1 MRVQLPSSGK
11 KTTFLSDHLEKLLQW
26 KRGKHHVTKMNH
38 DSQVSKL
45 QIMPCILDPFV
56 FPPLNIATIK
66 HKNKLGY
73 LSATPFHC
81 SWTGFW
87 GSSTAPNSPSRQQ
100 FTIDTVHICG
110 NYGRQQPRTNWG
122 VYPHTVSTRC
132 GCFHPSWRRHYNSC
146 DSGQWQ

>member
-11 KTTFLSDHLEKLLQW
+11 RTAFLSDHLKKLLQW
-26 KRGKHHVTKMNH
+26 KRGKHHVTKINR

-66 HKNKLGY
+66 HKIKLCY
-73 LSATPFHC
+73 LSTTPFHC

-87 GSSTAPNSPSRQQ
+87 GSFTAPNSPSRQQ

-110 NYGRQQPRTNWG
+110 NYGRRQPRTDWG
-122 VYPHTVSTRC
+122 VYPHTVPTRC
-132 GCFHPSWRRHYNSC
+132 GCFHHSWRRHYNSC